1 MEHVYFWILFIV
13 VCLIFITPAI
23 IAIIQVIDDS
33 DEGAMSY
40 FFTFSTLISGLIP
53 IVGINVIPEG
63 ALFNSWYIALGAIGL
78 IQIIVWI
85 FNLKDSVHYTFSL
98 ILTVAIIG
106 CILLCNS
113 SLTITKS
120 ELLPN
125 FEWELPMILMSF
137 WLPLATILVIV
148 ALLLRRREVNY
159 VNFPSKEKRD
169 IEYLSEPQSMEVVLM
184 RRTIENLT
192 QKIVQQYHDLSTNI
206 REISKDLNKLKVQ
219 KVIGA
224 KNNTANSE
232 KMFIDTIEKME
243 KILTIISNRS
253 YSTEVSQI
261 TITNQVLV
269 RELTHFI
276 ATPLATIEST
286 CDLIQ
291 DVSRSDDTEKL
302 NQYITRIK
310 SAVIICKGILQTY
323 REIFLCSISP
333 EDSSLRNLIK
343 DSFDVYKGGKNVS
356 IKVEVNDNY
365 DGISNYYIL
374 STILPVLANAVRASK
389 ENSEIEVTELDGV
402 IRITNTYLDDIDI
415 TNLEQDGFSTKENHK
430 GMGLFT
436 VRHLLASRK
445 SGILKIYKHE
455 DRIVFEIP
463 VCIQNNEGN
472 E

>member
-1 MEHVYFWILFIV
+1 MEHIYFWILFIV
-13 VCLIFITPAI
+13 VCLTFITPAI
-23 IAIIQVIDDS
+23 IAIIQVVDDS

-40 FFTFSTLISGLIP
+40 FFTFSVLISGLIP
-53 IVGINVIPEG
+53 IVGINVLPER
-63 ALFNSWYIALGAIGL
+63 ALFNSWYIALGILGL
-78 IQIIVWI
+78 VQIIIWI
-85 FNLKDSVHYTFSL
+85 FNLKNSIHYTFSL
-98 ILTVAIIG
+98 ILTIAIIC
-106 CILLCNS
+106 CILLCNF

-120 ELLPN
+120 GLLPN
-125 FEWELPMILMSF
+125 FEWELPMIWMSF

-148 ALLLRRREVNY
+148 ALLLRRREINY
-159 VNFPSKEKRD
+159 VNVPSRD
-169 IEYLSEPQSMEVVLM
+169 KHNIEYLSESQSMEAVLM

-192 QKIVQQYHDLSTNI
+192 QKIAQQYHDLSTNI
-206 REISKDLNKLKVQ
+206 REISKDFNKLKVQ
-219 KVIGA
+219 KIVGS
-224 KNNTANSE
+224 KNNTANSD
-232 KMFIDTIEKME
+232 KMFIEMIGKIEKD
-243 KILTIISNRS
+243 LAIISNRI
-253 YSTEVSQI
+253 YSTDVNQI

-291 DVSRSDDTEKL
+291 NVSTSNNNEKL

-343 DSFDVYKGGKNVS
+343 DSFDVYKGGKNIS
-356 IKVEVNDNY
+356 IKVEVNDKY

-389 ENSEIEVTELDGV
+389 ENSEIEVIELDGV
-402 IRITNTYLDDIDI
+402 IRITNTYLDDIEI
-415 TNLEQDGFSTKENHK
+415 ANLEQDGFSTKENHK

-445 SGILKIYKHE
+445 SGILKIYKRE
-455 DRIVFEIP
+455 DKIVFEIP
-463 VCIQNNEGN
+463 VCIHNNEEN

>member
-1 MEHVYFWILFIV
+1 MEHIYFWILFVV
-13 VCLIFITPAI
+13 VCIIFITPAI
-23 IAIIQVIDDS
+23 IAIIQIIDDS

-40 FFTFSTLISGLIP
+40 FITFSALISGLIP
-53 IVGINVIPEG
+53 IIGIYVIPEG
-63 ALFNSWYIALGAIGL
+63 ALFNSWYIALGILGL
-78 IQIIVWI
+78 VQIIVWI
-85 FNLKDSVHYTFSL
+85 FNLKNSTHYTFSL
-98 ILTVAIIG
+98 ILTIAIIC
-106 CILLCNS
+106 CIFLCNS

-120 ELLPN
+120 RLFPN
-125 FEWELPMILMSF
+125 FEWEFPMILLSF

-148 ALLLRRREVNY
+148 ALLLRRREINY
-159 VNFPSKEKRD
+159 VNIPSRD
-169 IEYLSEPQSMEVVLM
+169 KHNIEYLSESSSMEAVLM

-192 QKIVQQYHDLSTNI
+192 QKIAQQYHDLSINI
-206 REISKDLNKLKVQ
+206 REISQDFNKLKVQ
-219 KVIGA
+219 KTVGF
-224 KNNTANSE
+224 KNNTANSD
-232 KMFIDTIEKME
+232 KMFIDLIGKIEKD
-243 KILTIISNRS
+243 LATISNRI
-253 YSTEVSQI
+253 YSTEVNQI

-291 DVSRSDDTEKL
+291 NVSTFKDSEKL
-302 NQYITRIK
+302 HQYITRIK

-356 IKVEVNDNY
+356 IKVDVNDKY

-389 ENSEIEVTELDGV
+389 ENSEIEVVELDGI
-402 IRITNTYLDDIDI
+402 IRISNTYLDDIEI
-415 TNLEQDGFSTKENHK
+415 ANLEQDGFSTKENHK

-445 SGILKIYKHE
+445 SGVLKIYKTE
-455 DRIVFEIP
+455 DKIVFDIP
-463 VCIQNNEGN
+463 VCIQNNEGH